1 MLLFH
6 IQWQQLYQHRG
17 MYNTKSTPTSILW
30 RDGAP
35 CCPLEVDPPQGM
47 SGDTCCRVPAEKD
60 DTGPRASSTPNNDGK
75 TAGKIIKSYEIS
87 TKTVCGPVELG
98 ILNRTSIVLAKG
110 LRSPASC
117 IFISVT
123 EGLPARAFLSY
134 KRRLEDQGKRE
145 AHLKSQGPTKDT
157 IWHNLTQ
164 LSVVIY
170 IVRIQSAKFKMDLP
184 CHRELGIASQLFFAQ
199 LGRSQL
205 RGSGQFMPE
214 ARSASRR
221 KQWLHTS
228 TLQIGIQYPFNHR
241 ESWGCGDAR

>member
-1 MLLFH
+1 
-6 IQWQQLYQHRG
+6 
-17 MYNTKSTPTSILW
+17 
-30 RDGAP
+30 
-35 CCPLEVDPPQGM
+35 M
-47 SGDTCCRVPAEKD
+47 SGDTCCRVPAKKM
-60 DTGPRASSTPNNDGK
+60 TPSASTPDNDGK
-75 TAGKIIKSYEIS
+75 AAGKIIKSYQIS
-87 TKTVCGPVELG
+87 TKTLCGPVELG

-134 KRRLEDQGKRE
+134 KRRLEDQAKRE
-145 AHLKSQGPTKDT
+145 AHLKSQGPSKATKDT
-157 IWHNLTQ
+157 IWSQ
-164 LSVVIY
+164 LLVVIY

-221 KQWLHTS
+221 KQ
-228 TLQIGIQYPFNHR
+228 
-241 ESWGCGDAR
+241 